1 MSEDNNKASFV
12 DRFAEVAGKVGNIT
26 YLQVLK
32 NSFQSIM
39 PLFILAGFGVLVNSV
54 IFPLFAEGSTLA
66 NLQTIGALINNAT
79 LNISGL
85 LVVSMVAYNLSEI
98 RNFGN
103 SMSSVLVALASFF
116 AIMPL
121 SVEAP
126 AAGSE
131 EIVSITEAVTYGSIG
146 TNGIFAGIIIGFL
159 ATEIFI
165 KLSNVDKLQISLGES
180 VPSSVSKNFTVL
192 IPVIITVGLF
202 AIIAAILSVVW
213 GTNLLDIIATAIQEP
228 LKNFGTGLWGFILIY
243 SIGVLLFTLGIHHSV
258 VTDSVLKPVMLI
270 NMGENIEAASAGE
283 EAPNIINESF
293 QIVFGQIGGHG
304 GTLALILVIL
314 LFSRYAPYKKV
325 TQLAAGPG
333 LFNINEPV
341 IFGIPIVFNVVLMIP
356 FILSPIVGIMIGYFA
371 TWVGFISPFSVLVPW
386 TLPPLINGYLASAGD
401 WRVIIVQLVVILAQC
416 LLYLPFLKIAER
428 SARYETELNET
439 T

>member
-1 MSEDNNKASFV
+1 MGENNNNTSFV
-12 DRFAEVAGKVGNIT
+12 DRFAEIAGKIGSIT

-39 PLFILAGFGVLVNSV
+39 PLFILAGFGVLINSV
-54 IFPLFAEGSTLA
+54 VFPLFADGSTLT

-79 LNISGL
+79 LNISGI
-85 LVVSMVAYNLSEI
+85 LVVSMIAYNLSEF
-98 RNFGN
+98 RGFGN
-103 SMSSVLVALASFF
+103 SISSVLVALASFF
-116 AIMPL
+116 AVMPITVDAPAVGSEDTL
-121 SVEAP
+121 SV
-126 AAGSE
+126 
-131 EIVSITEAVTYGSIG
+131 TDAVTYDIIG

-165 KLSNVDKLQISLGES
+165 KFSRIDKLQISLGES

-192 IPVIITVGLF
+192 IPVIITVGIF
-202 AIIAAILSVVW
+202 AIVASVLSVVW
-213 GTNLLDIIATAIQEP
+213 GTDLLDIIETAIQEP

-283 EAPNIINESF
+283 EVPNIINESF

-314 LFSRYAPYKKV
+314 IFSRYAPYKKV

-341 IFGIPIVFNVVLMIP
+341 IFGIPIVFNIVLMIP
-356 FILSPIVGIMIGYFA
+356 FILSPIVGILIGYFA
-371 TWVGFISPFSVLVPW
+371 TWIGFITPFSVLVPW
-386 TLPPLINGYLASAGD
+386 TLPPLLNGYLASAGD
-401 WRVIIVQLVVILAQC
+401 WRVIIVQLIVILAQC
-416 LLYLPFLKIAER
+416 LLYLPFLKVAER
-428 SARYETELNET
+428 SARYQTELDET

>member
-386 TLPPLINGYLASAGD
+386 TLPPRKIYL
-401 WRVIIVQLVVILAQC
+401 
-416 LLYLPFLKIAER
+416 
-428 SARYETELNET
+428 
-439 T
+439 